1 MWQLL
6 RINARLSK
14 QITYKRAWAIYS
26 IYLNTFTKG
35 CACKTSLLGT
45 SCLQLVT
52 ALSIWVP
59 DLLQGCSKRGRL
71 VRRTLWEVWRLTS
84 SGFLQVV
91 DNLFE
96 ICHPKLG
103 ANSGWKDSMSTARK
117 QTCRHL
123 FAGLWQTA
131 LLNYGRDCTIEGGRF
146 PLSAGSAN
154 DGRRIEVCWCDNCYE
169 LMLVSL
175 NKSRINV
182 RGQYTVYTS
191 LLKHV

>member
-59 DLLQGCSKRGRL
+59 DLLQGCSKRGTL

-96 ICHPKLG
+96 ICHHKLG

-117 QTCRHL
+117 QTCCHL

-154 DGRRIEVCWCDNCYE
+154 DGRRIEVCWLLDE
-169 LMLVSL
+169 
-175 NKSRINV
+175 RINPTGYCPID
-182 RGQYTVYTS
+182 RGFEVPTV
-191 LLKHV
+191 